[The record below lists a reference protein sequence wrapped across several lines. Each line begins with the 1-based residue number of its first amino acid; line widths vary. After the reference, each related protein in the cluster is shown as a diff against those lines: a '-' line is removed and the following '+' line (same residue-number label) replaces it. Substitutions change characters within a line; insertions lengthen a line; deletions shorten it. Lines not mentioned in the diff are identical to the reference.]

1 MYEGENIIDSSGVVQ
16 PETQDQQPLPKYTP
30 EGRLYEYTLRETG
43 ITGTGGASLVD
54 DGSTDTD
61 IPLFEMRQPSNTFQ
75 AENVYNSPTGSLSV
89 KKILELPTDEEGDP
103 IAYPAVR
110 FHLYRTYTKN
120 SGRTSEQELVQTIT
134 WSSQEVLE
142 ACTRELLAWL
152 SAITWQGLAIRP
164 SCSVGGCAVRL
175 LQLLLPAGQLQAQTL
190 LDVFQ
195 PGQAFVQLV
204 QVGSGVGQLALQLL
218 QPLTGSRLIL

>member
-1 MYEGENIIDSSGVVQ
+1 MYEGENIIDSSDGEAW
-16 PETQDQQPLPKYTP
+16 PETPDQKPLPKYTP

-43 ITGTGGASLVD
+43 ITGTGGVSLVD

-110 FHLYRTYTKN
+110 FHLYRTYTKK
-120 SGRTSEQELVQTIT
+120 Q
-134 WSSQEVLE
+134 WK
-142 ACTRELLAWL
+142 
-152 SAITWQGLAIRP
+152 
-164 SCSVGGCAVRL
+164 
-175 LQLLLPAGQLQAQTL
+175 
-190 LDVFQ
+190 DV
-195 PGQAFVQLV
+195 
-204 QVGSGVGQLALQLL
+204 
-218 QPLTGSRLIL
+218 